1 MNVKF
6 PAIAI
11 ADTSAFIMYSGHLF
25 FQNAEAT
32 VQFVMAID
40 TLSNILNGKYL
51 YDKGFKQLLKSC
63 NQVIWGELK
72 VNLIEYLLTLKTT
85 DGTPLIMH
93 CRKTFA
99 VGFITSTSSTKML
112 ALELMENNDF
122 QSYLVQYVITS
133 SSRDA
138 VSMNERKRSVQ

>member
-11 ADTSAFIMYSGHLF
+11 VDTNAFIMYAGHLF

-32 VQFVMAID
+32 VQFMMTID
-40 TLSNILNGKYL
+40 RLSNILNEKNV
-51 YDKGFKQLLKSC
+51 YDQGFKQPLKSC

-72 VNLIEYLLTLKTT
+72 VNLIESLLTLKNI

-122 QSYLVQYVITS
+122 QSYLVQ
-133 SSRDA
+133 
-138 VSMNERKRSVQ
+138 

>member
-11 ADTSAFIMYSGHLF
+11 VDTNAFIMYAGHLF

-32 VQFVMAID
+32 VQFMMTID
-40 TLSNILNGKYL
+40 RLSNILNGKNV
-51 YDKGFKQLLKSC
+51 YDQGFKQPLKSC

-72 VNLIEYLLTLKTT
+72 VNLIESLLTLKNI

-122 QSYLVQYVITS
+122 QSYLVQ
-133 SSRDA
+133 
-138 VSMNERKRSVQ
+138 

>member
-32 VQFVMAID
+32 VQFMMTIYR
-40 TLSNILNGKYL
+40 LSNILNGKNL
-51 YDKGFKQLLKSC
+51 YDKGFKQPLKSC

-72 VNLIEYLLTLKTT
+72 VNSIEYLLTLKTI
-85 DGTPLIMH
+85 DDTPLIMH
-93 CRKTFA
+93 CRNTFA
-99 VGFITSTSSTKML
+99 VGFIISTSSTKML
-112 ALELMENNDF
+112 ALELM
-122 QSYLVQYVITS
+122 
-133 SSRDA
+133 
-138 VSMNERKRSVQ
+138 